1 MIEER
6 NYNADDLLYGIC
18 EMCGEESNE
27 IDPKTGWCVDCVEA
41 ARFYEETMKYEPKYP
56 AVGIDVGI
64 KNYMSIASAN
74 GENIKISILT

>member
-6 NYNADDLLYGIC
+6 NYNTDDLLHGVC

-27 IDPKTGWCVDCVEA
+27 IDPELGWCVDCVEA

-56 AVGIDVGI
+56 
-64 KNYMSIASAN
+64 Y
-74 GENIKISILT
+74 